1 MADTAPSVA
10 DCQRMWEE
18 IDFPHLTDQLYP
30 KVMAYVQ
37 ALEQIYVNG
46 SVEFST
52 FAMPMHP
59 TFDWY
64 CSRSALH
71 DMGFF
76 QNFWSTPS
84 VKQMFPFKI
93 KPDIDLSAAGVF
105 VYTETDALGETLAS
119 ALTYGGAYQTH
130 AAGPM
135 DATAKGEAAA
145 KELIGTQ
152 GDQVRVYT
160 CQLPWCDFFWDVLW
174 DWTWVIIDPAA
185 RRIHL
190 LCTTDSD

>member
-18 IDFPHLTDQLYP
+18 VDFPHLTDQHYP
-30 KVMAYVQ
+30 NVVAYVQ

-52 FAMPMHP
+52 FAMPEHP

-64 CSRSALH
+64 CSRNALH
-71 DMGFF
+71 EMGFF
-76 QNFWSTPS
+76 QNFWSAPS
-84 VKQMFPFKI
+84 VKQTFPFRLR
-93 KPDIDLSAAGVF
+93 PDIDVSAADVF
-105 VYTETDALGETLAS
+105 VYIEVSALGEALAS
-119 ALTYGGAYQTH
+119 TLIAGGAYQTH
-130 AAGPM
+130 AAGEL
-135 DATAKGEAAA
+135 DAKAKGEAAA
-145 KELIGTQ
+145 NELIGVS
-152 GDQVRVYT
+152 GDQMRVYT
-160 CQLPWCDFFWDVLW
+160 CQVPWCDFFWDVLW
-174 DWTWVIIDPAA
+174 DLTWVIIDPET